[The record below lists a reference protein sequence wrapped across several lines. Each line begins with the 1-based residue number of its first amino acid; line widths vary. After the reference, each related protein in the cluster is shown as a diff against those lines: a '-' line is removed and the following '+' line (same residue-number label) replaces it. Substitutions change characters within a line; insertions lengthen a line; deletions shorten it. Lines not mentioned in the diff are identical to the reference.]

1 MKWAAAVALILLAL
15 PACREVDDTIYMH
28 YLDVPH
34 MGWDMSHP
42 MNFEAFPADSSYIG
56 TPTRMELLVRYL
68 ESQPMA
74 EIPVLAS
81 VEDENG
87 DIISDTLR
95 LKLFGP
101 QGRPL
106 DPPKFGIAEHVVP
119 LLYHYRLRPG
129 LSVNLI
135 PLAPANA
142 SKGLLNI
149 GVRLAKDADRSMPP
163 KSSLPTKH
171 KD

>member
-28 YLDVPH
+28 YHDVPRS
-34 MGWDMSHP
+34 GWDMSHP
-42 MNFEAFPADSSYIG
+42 YIG

-68 ESQPMA
+68 ESQPIA

-87 DIISDTLR
+87 DIVSDTLR

-101 QGRPL
+101 EGRPL
-106 DPPKFGIAEHVVP
+106 DRPKFGIAEHVVH
-119 LLYHYRLRPG
+119 LLNHYRLRPG